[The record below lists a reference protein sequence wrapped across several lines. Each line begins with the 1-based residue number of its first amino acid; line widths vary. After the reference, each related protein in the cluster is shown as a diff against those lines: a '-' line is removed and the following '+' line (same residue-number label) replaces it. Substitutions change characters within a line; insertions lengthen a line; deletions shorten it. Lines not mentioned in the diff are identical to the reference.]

1 MATEVVLLDKDQ
13 VEKAL
18 NFFETEKTL
27 LTNCTEQWKKL
38 TKHFTSLEQSLVQK
52 SKDLD
57 SKLETLDSET
67 KKTLESLEQRENSIP
82 ERESALIARVKEQK
96 QAALLEFEKNVS
108 GKVDLVETLRSLC
121 KKMDSL
127 ELLRFITAKR
137 KDAVTLRT
145 QIALAIAEAVDSPRL
160 VLDAV
165 DDFIRNKDAKGGL
178 SDRRWACGTLISA
191 LFPAEEKTL
200 AIPGSIK
207 EKAAIVAEMWKKKID
222 SEEGGV
228 RHVEAAMFLQM
239 VVGFG
244 IVSKFEQEFL
254 QKLIME
260 NPSRRD
266 MPKLASA
273 LGFGEKIADIIDE
286 LVKTGKE
293 IDAVYFACECGLT
306 ERFPP
311 VDLLTNNYKKS
322 MEQAATILRN
332 SDYSPTAKE
341 NAGNVELNALKAIIK
356 CVEDH
361 KLESMITLQNFKK
374 RASELE
380 KFKADKRKST
390 STSNKRTRGGGGG
403 GGGGSSAFRPAKFSR
418 ASDPYSSYGHRNP
431 GPHHRSPAGYS
442 RSYNYPS
449 QGVYKAPPS
458 ASYTSQYGAH
468 SRSPVSLP
476 QQYSLPPD
484 MGAAGSQVAAS
495 YGTQTNYGPYEYNSV
510 APSGYQPPY
519 PQ

>member
-1 MATEVVLLDKDQ
+1 MATQVLDKDQ

-18 NFFETEKTL
+18 NFFETQKSL

-38 TKHFTSLEQSLVQK
+38 STHFTSLEQSLAQK

-82 ERESALIARVKEQK
+82 ERETALIARVEEQK
-96 QAALLEFEKNVS
+96 QAALLEFEKTVS
-108 GKVDLVETLRSLC
+108 GKVDLAETLKSLC
-121 KKMDSL
+121 RKMDSL

-165 DDFIRNKDAKGGL
+165 DDFIRNKDAKGGV

-191 LFPAEEKTL
+191 LFPAEEKML
-200 AIPGSIK
+200 AIAGSIK
-207 EKAAIVAEMWKKKID
+207 ERAAIVAEAWKTKID

-273 LGFGEKIADIIDE
+273 LGFGEKIGDIIDE

-322 MEQAATILRN
+322 MEQAATILKN

-341 NAGNVELNALKAIIK
+341 NAGNVELNSLKAIIK

-361 KLESMITLQNFKK
+361 KLESMFTLQNFKK
-374 RASELE
+374 RASQLE

-403 GGGGSSAFRPAKFSR
+403 GSSAFRPTKFSR
-418 ASDPYSSYGHRNP
+418 ASDSYSSYGHRNP
-431 GPHHRSPAGYS
+431 GPHHRSPAAGYS

-468 SRSPVSLP
+468 SRSPAAHP
-476 QQYSLPPD
+476 QHYPLPPET
-484 MGAAGSQVAAS
+484 MGAAGSQVAGS
-495 YGTQTNYGPYEYNSV
+495 YGTQTSYGAYDYNSV